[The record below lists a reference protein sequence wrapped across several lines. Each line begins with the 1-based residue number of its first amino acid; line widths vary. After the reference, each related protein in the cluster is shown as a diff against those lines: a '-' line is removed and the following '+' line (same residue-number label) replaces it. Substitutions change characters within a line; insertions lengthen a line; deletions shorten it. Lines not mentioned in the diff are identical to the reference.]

1 MPRLAKKQQPNTGD
15 GPFRLSCPCM
25 ALFRSL
31 EYGFFRGG
39 PRIISD
45 RLRLPRNRVKRGI
58 DA

>member
-1 MPRLAKKQQPNTGD
+1 MPRLAKKQQSDTGK
-15 GPFRLSCPCM
+15 GPFRLARPCM

-45 RLRLPRNRVKRGI
+45 RLRLPRDRMKRGI

>member
-1 MPRLAKKQQPNTGD
+1 MPRLAKKQQSDTGTA
-15 GPFRLSCPCM
+15 PFRLSRPCM

-31 EYGFFRGG
+31 EYGFFRVG

-45 RLRLPRNRVKRGI
+45 RLRLPRDRVKRGI